1 MLIGATTENP
11 SFQVN
16 SALLSRCRV
25 IVLEKLSN
33 TAIEKILYRAVDEM
47 NVHIVDSVDDVK
59 KEKNTERF
67 IKFFIYYYDFE
78 NKMWFNLLSSVL

>member
-67 IKFFIYYYDFE
+67 IKFFIYYMILKIKCD
-78 NKMWFNLLSSVL
+78 SVC